1 MLCLSLVSYYF
12 SSPRSNKEGG
22 EDLSGLISCLEG
34 VDSAKCIFTYSDDK
48 ITGVAV
54 VYSGTD
60 DKNTALD
67 IYELVSTLY
76 GIEYNKI
83 YISCG

>member
-1 MLCLSLVSYYF
+1 MLFLSLVSYYF
-12 SSPRSNKEGG
+12 SSPRPDKEGG
-22 EDLSGLISCLEG
+22 EDLSELISCLAG
-34 VDSAKCIFTYSDDK
+34 VDSAKCIFTYSDDE

-54 VYSGTD
+54 VYSGID
-60 DKNTALD
+60 DKNTALG

>member
-1 MLCLSLVSYYF
+1 MLFLSLVSFYF
-12 SSPRSNKEGG
+12 SSPRSEQKEGD
-22 EDLSGLISCLEG
+22 ELSELICCLEG
-34 VDSAKCIFTYSDDK
+34 VDSAKCVFTYSDGE

-54 VYSGTD
+54 VYGGRG
-60 DKNTALD
+60 DKKTALG
-67 IYELVSTLY
+67 IYELISALY